1 MRIKYCVNQME
12 TMLKRQ
18 YPEISLEIYCSRR
31 KKLIHLATE
40 KSMDQYTNYQK
51 FLDDIESLFNRFF
64 VTEFELCKPIKL
76 NNTVKWKFNYIIFRK
91 HCSH

>member
-1 MRIKYCVNQME
+1 
-12 TMLKRQ
+12 
-18 YPEISLEIYCSRR
+18 
-31 KKLIHLATE
+31 
-40 KSMDQYTNYQK
+40 MDQYSNYQK

-76 NNTVKWKFNYIIFRK
+76 NNTVKWKFDCIIFRK